1 MKPAGATFRE
11 GEVEMSRAITP
22 EADFEACNDAIS
34 RVCGAYRVV
43 CDRWWEFR
51 GGIATRKI
59 GSLEVADIRFSNG
72 RVIKDGKRSEYYLG
86 DRHFLVLQMAGSA
99 LMRQR
104 GREAYLK
111 PGDCTLIDSRYPSV
125 FEIGD
130 DFRQHSFH
138 LPAELIHDRFGSREV
153 PLAQTISGSRGAG
166 GVLSDTLM
174 SIVRHGET
182 LEGIDLTELALN
194 LLCKAVGVA
203 GHSGR
208 HRMPVRTSLG
218 VQEISDYIDA
228 QLSRP
233 ELAPREIAEYFNVSL
248 RQLYRISAVE
258 GCTPAALIW
267 RRRLDRARVLLQ
279 QPSTRAPIT
288 EIALSCGF
296 KDGAHFSRSYRRTF
310 GEAPRAARR
319 TLSSVVAEAP
329 TAAPGATL

>member
-1 MKPAGATFRE
+1 MR
-11 GEVEMSRAITP
+11 RAAAA

-51 GGIATRKI
+51 GGIATRKV

-86 DRHFLVLQMAGSA
+86 DRHFLVLQVSGSA

-104 GREAYLK
+104 GREAFLK

-125 FEIGD
+125 FEIGA

-138 LPAELIHDRFGSREV
+138 LPAELIQDRFGSREV

-174 SIVRHGET
+174 SILRHGET
-182 LEGIDLTELALN
+182 LEGVDLTELALN
-194 LLCKAVGVA
+194 LLCRAVGLA
-203 GHSGR
+203 GPAEG
-208 HRMPVRTSLG
+208 HRLPARAVLG

-248 RQLYRISAVE
+248 RQLYRISALA

-267 RRRLDRARVLLQ
+267 RRRLHRARELLQ
-279 QPSTRAPIT
+279 QPSSRAPIT

-319 TLSSVVAEAP
+319 SLSLVVAEAAAGTLG
-329 TAAPGATL
+329 TAV